1 MELPSFQNYQWPF
14 SKPLIV
20 GPIDIEVQVSDAS
33 VIDRVEFYIDGNPK
47 YNDTTEPYGW
57 KWGEIVFFQ
66 HTIKVV
72 AYDAGG
78 PIASNEMKVWKFF

>member
-1 MELPSFQNYQWPF
+1 M
-14 SKPLIV
+14 IV
-20 GPIDIEVQVSDAS
+20 GPIDIEVQVSGTS

-47 YNDTTEPYGW
+47 YNDTTEPYSW
-57 KWGEIVFFQ
+57 TCREILFFQ

-72 AYDAGG
+72 ACDAGG